1 LTAGA
6 SGPTALVEAARLS
19 SYRLRRL
26 PCIDGQQIR
35 KFRKSAAVRRGEHR
49 WQQPGDANKPR
60 ASEKVAAA
68 ERKPGR
74 QAEPA
79 QPQSKEAQIRALRE
93 QNARL

>member
-1 LTAGA
+1 MSNKPPEATKR
-6 SGPTALVEAARLS
+6 PKRKPVENK
-19 SYRLRRL
+19 
-26 PCIDGQQIR
+26 PCTEI
-35 KFRKSAAVRRGEHR
+35 RKSAAVREDEHR
-49 WQQPGDANKPR
+49 WQQPSDATKPR
-60 ASEKVAAA
+60 ASEKRVAAA

>member
-1 LTAGA
+1 MTEMSNKPPEATKR
-6 SGPTALVEAARLS
+6 PKRKPVENK
-19 SYRLRRL
+19 
-26 PCIDGQQIR
+26 PCTEI
-35 KFRKSAAVRRGEHR
+35 RKSAAVRRGEHR